1 MLGMAQEMKNAYLV
15 QMRAKEEKM
24 MRAREEEVLR
34 HVMVA
39 PRGSSSPFWQFQ
51 ARMREE
57 LLKKFAEDD
66 RLEQLNE
73 QKRRMKVAGREKW
86 HMNAIAA
93 VKQEVFP
100 ATH

>member
-1 MLGMAQEMKNAYLV
+1 MKNAYLV

-24 MRAREEEVLR
+24 YHAREEEV
-34 HVMVA
+34 HVSYCKASLCIFTLTAAV
-39 PRGSSSPFWQFQ
+39 PCVSSIE

-73 QKRRMKVAGREKW
+73 HKRRMKAV
-86 HMNAIAA
+86 NAVGNTSRI
-93 VKQEVFP
+93 
-100 ATH
+100 